1 MTYLIN
7 GQELEKALELVSKV
21 MNPLKKAESVLDR
34 PSDEDLL
41 FYDNV
46 SMMEKLMVSERTL
59 QRRRKNGEIRFIRFG
74 GKIYYPKNFMVLPAH
89 EPEVPEG
96 EKDNIIPL
104 NEFIKRYNTPRPR
117 SRIIDVDR
125 LAKRLTYFP
134 RGEKTYTQKDMARL
148 LQRTQ
153 IKRKKNHGH
162 LKLWPKKIKLIGLP
176 IKKN

>member
-134 RGEKTYTQKDMARL
+134 RGENSPKEL
-148 LQRTQ
+148 
-153 IKRKKNHGH
+153 
-162 LKLWPKKIKLIGLP
+162 KKIHPTPQSQTKEEPRHATTLA
-176 IKKN
+176 